1 MINFKI
7 FKNIFK
13 KDIKHNFCHY
23 IMGHFCDKIM
33 PKICQKFYCKI
44 CDYGTCK
51 KSSFDNHLL
60 STKHKKRVFGDGCD
74 ANYALIMPSEKK
86 YICEKCEK
94 SYLSRNGLWSHKK
107 TCSEKLFHNV
117 NEKELIF
124 TLLKENKDLQSM
136 MIEQQ
141 NMVLELCKN
150 GISNTTNVT
159 QTNSN
164 NKTFN
169 LQIFLNETCKDAMN
183 ITDFVQSIQLQLTDL
198 EKVGEI
204 GYIDGISN
212 IILKNL
218 KGLDITQRPIHCT
231 DKKREVLYVKDE
243 NKWEKEDEEN
253 KTIRKAIK
261 QVAHKNTRLLSQ
273 FREKYPDCGKSESK
287 YSDQYNKLIIEAMG
301 GRGNDDMEKEN
312 KIIKRIAKEVI
323 IEK

>member
-1 MINFKI
+1 MCF
-7 FKNIFK
+7 
-13 KDIKHNFCHY
+13 HNLVK
-23 IMGHFCDKIM
+23 MET
-33 PKICQKFYCKI
+33 KFSENSDYLNNYYYCNVCNYK
-44 CDYGTCK
+44 CCK
-51 KSSFDNHLL
+51 KQHIKQHFL
-60 STKHKKRVFGDGCD
+60 SQSHKKRTGNQVSNNGNHTIIQDNVTKNNIFECSCG
-74 ANYALIMPSEKK
+74 NK
-86 YICEKCEK
+86 YKNR
-94 SYLSRNGLWSHKK
+94 SGLWKHKK
-107 TCSEKLFHNV
+107 TCFSINQTQNQNQNQTSFKDLTD
-117 NEKELIF
+117 KELIL

-183 ITDFVQSIQLQLTDL
+183 ITEFVQSIQLQLTDL

-231 DKKREVLYVKDE
+231 DKKRDVLYVKDE

-287 YSDQYNKLIIEAMG
+287 YADQYNKLIIEAMG
-301 GRGNDDMEKEN
+301 GTGSNDMEKEN